1 MLSYGYDDKGT
12 AVHRLHPWCK
22 VAWVASILLVALLL
36 NNPLYL
42 LLLFLSTLPL
52 ILAAKVWKEWV
63 SLTKFLLLLCALVIV
78 VNGLVGNQGSHVLYQ
93 LPVVLPVA
101 GAPKITWEAI
111 LCGVG
116 NSLRLLAIFSAF
128 SILVFTVHPDD
139 LMLALLKVK
148 WPYKSVLITSLST
161 KFVPGLIDD
170 AQRIADVQRCR
181 GRQFDKGGRIHRARN
196 YMAVAIPLLSNALDR
211 AIQVAEAMESRA
223 FGSGKDRTFYKELS
237 MRRVDVAALGL
248 AFSPAAF
255 GIALRCLGRGGYEYY
270 PVYQSIGFA
279 LSDVV
284 TLIALAFLLNTLF
297 FLARLE
303 ERMGL
308 D

>member
-1 MLSYGYDDKGT
+1 MLSYRYDDKGT
-12 AVHRLHPWCK
+12 AVHRFNPWCK
-22 VAWVASILLVALLL
+22 VAWVASVFLGALLL

-52 ILAAKVWKEWV
+52 ILAAKVWKEWAA
-63 SLTKFLLLLCALVIV
+63 LTKFILLLCVLVIL
-78 VNGLVGNQGSHVLYQ
+78 VNGLVGNQGSHVLFQ
-93 LPVVLPVA
+93 VPVVLPVV

-128 SILVFTVHPDD
+128 TILVFTVHPDD

-161 KFVPGLIDD
+161 KFVPGLVDD

-181 GRQFDKGGRIHRARN
+181 GRQFDGGGRIHRARN

-211 AIQVAEAMESRA
+211 AVQVAEAMESRA
-223 FGSGKDRTFYKELS
+223 FGSGNGRTFYKGLS
-237 MRRVDVAALGL
+237 MRRVDVVALAL
-248 AFSPAAF
+248 ALCPAAF
-255 GIALRCLGRGGYEYY
+255 GIVLRCLGGGGYEYY
-270 PVYQSIGFA
+270 PVYQPIGFA
-279 LSDVV
+279 LSDVI
-284 TLIALAFLLNTLF
+284 TMITLAFLSNALF

-303 ERMGL
+303 EKIGL